1 MFKQLV
7 QGLKG
12 LVPGTRR
19 VLPGVSDRRQLVR
32 LRCDYPVL
40 VKLGDTM
47 FAARVTDISSQGLR
61 IVVPEIERAP
71 RKDSTVLVSYRPGGV
86 PTGRQRLRCRI
97 MWARKPRNRTS
108 VELGLAYDDNPE
120 NLRFSWVQYLLQEL
134 GFDERRL
141 YRRRALRVELTL
153 PISVRSLEGGG
164 AEHPGE
170 LLNLGVGGLLCR
182 TGGDLRTGS
191 GVVVSLGPYKRL
203 PALVIAGRVVSNRP
217 DTEGIG
223 MRHGIRFM
231 SSDSPE
237 IKLLGQYVIQTLRE
251 QYPDD

>member
-12 LVPGTRR
+12 LVLGGRKE
-19 VLPGVSDRRQLVR
+19 LPGVADRRQLVR

-61 IVVPEIERAP
+61 LVVPEIERPP
-71 RKDSTVLVSYRPGGV
+71 RRDSQVMVSYRPGGV

-97 MWARKPRNRTS
+97 IWTRRPRSRS
-108 VELGLAYDDNPE
+108 QVELGLAYDDAPE

-141 YRRRALRVELTL
+141 YRRRALRVELQL
-153 PISVRSLEGGG
+153 PISVRSLDSGHEL
-164 AEHPGE
+164 AGE
-170 LLNLGVGGLLCR
+170 LLNLGVGGMLCR
-182 TGGDLRTGS
+182 TGGEFES
-191 GVVVSLGPYKRL
+191 GEAVRVALGPYRKI
-203 PALVIAGRVVSNRP
+203 PALSIAGRVVSSQP
-217 DTEGIG
+217 DPEGVG
-223 MRHGIRFM
+223 TRHGIRFM
-231 SSDSPE
+231 GQESPE
-237 IKLLGQYVIQTLRE
+237 IKLLGEYVIQTFKE
-251 QYPDD
+251 QYQDD